1 MLGRYEPRAPCRQ
14 LEGLT
19 TIMTTQVDAR
29 PRIVAVSGES
39 PFLHLIQTLL
49 DGLGLAVRTTS
60 DWESATSLVE
70 RVRPKLVILD
80 LVPGREESCWLTL
93 QTIKAQL
100 ATRAIPVL
108 VCPVAGW
115 LLAGR
120 EQLLGLH
127 GVYVWPEGFE
137 LEALLGTVQLA
148 LAA

>member
-1 MLGRYEPRAPCRQ
+1 
-14 LEGLT
+14 
-19 TIMTTQVDAR
+19 MTTQVDLR
-29 PRIVAVSGES
+29 PRIVAVSTES
-39 PFLHLIQTLL
+39 AFLHLIQSLL
-49 DGLGLAVRTTS
+49 DTLGLAVRTSS
-60 DWESATSLVE
+60 DWGSAMRLVD

-80 LVPGREESCWLTL
+80 LLPGREELCWLAL
-93 QTIKAQL
+93 ETIKARP

-127 GVYVWPEGFE
+127 GIYVWPEGFE
-137 LEALLGTVQLA
+137 LEDLLGTVQLA